1 MLGTM
6 AVRFDVG
13 SRSRGKCPYLKSTCV
28 SGLAVHDGLVLR
40 PIGVLENVG
49 GNQKGI
55 NKYDNSHAKDL
66 NSDKTGIGRY
76 TENGEGIN

>member
-1 MLGTM
+1 
-6 AVRFDVG
+6 
-13 SRSRGKCPYLKSTCV
+13 
-28 SGLAVHDGLVLR
+28 LR